1 MRSIFDTLKGVQSS
15 SLVKHASVYT
25 LSNIFEKGIPFAILP
40 ILTRIMSQEDVGY
53 FTLYQSLMALFLPL
67 FTLSIDSSIILN
79 YFKINEDKFRV
90 YFSNGILLFFGVF
103 IIFGTIAYPLS
114 KYLGELVKF
123 PWFWIIVII
132 VLVFFQF
139 FTNLRKSL
147 WQIKKKPTKY
157 AYFSVIMAFVKNAT
171 GLLIIWKT
179 DFGWK
184 GIIIGHLL
192 GQAVFAVY
200 SVFSFYK
207 ERLFEYKFQK
217 KDIWDIVKVGFPLSL
232 HRFGAWLNDA
242 LNKVVISIVIG
253 IAATGSYGI
262 GATFGIGITIFQDAF
277 NRAFIP
283 YLFERLKN
291 FSEKIRISLVRTTL
305 IYYVGLISF
314 SLFVSVAGYYM
325 VGFIFGDLYIN
336 SRAVI
341 IPLSFAAAF
350 NGLYKMHTNYIF
362 FTKKTY
368 LIMSITLSMGVVNIG
383 LVYFLVNTYGI
394 VGAAYA
400 ALFSQFLSYMLTFYV
415 GNRVFPVF
423 FTRKRVDNKL

>member
-1 MRSIFDTLKGVQSS
+1 MSPILEKIKGVTSS
-15 SLVKHASVYT
+15 SLIKHASVYT
-25 LSNIFEKGIPFAILP
+25 VSNIFEKGIPFAILP

-79 YFKINEDKFRV
+79 FFKVSEEKFTV
-90 YFSNGILLFFGVF
+90 YFSNGVVLFFSAFLFFGVIAF
-103 IIFGTIAYPLS
+103 PFFGYLS
-114 KYLGELVKF
+114 EFLKF
-123 PWFWIIVII
+123 PWLWLIVIVII
-132 VLVFFQF
+132 VFFQF

-147 WQIKKKPTKY
+147 WQIKKRPKEY
-157 AYFSVIMAFVKNAT
+157 AYFSVLLAFVKNVM
-171 GLLIIWKT
+171 GLLIIWQT
-179 DFGWK
+179 DYGWK

-192 GQAVFAVY
+192 GQVVFAIY

-207 ERLFEYKFQK
+207 EKLFEYSFNKE
-217 KDIWDIVKVGFPLSL
+217 DVWDIIKVGFPLSM

-242 LNKVVISIVIG
+242 LNKVVISVVIG

-262 GATFGIGITIFQDAF
+262 GATFGIGITIVQDAF
-277 NRAFIP
+277 NRAFVP
-283 YLFERLKN
+283 YLFERLKT
-291 FSEKIRISLVRTTL
+291 FSEKTRIMLVKTTF
-305 IYYVGLISF
+305 IYYAALILF
-314 SLFVSVAGYYM
+314 SLIVSIAGYYL
-325 VGFIFGDLYIN
+325 VGFIFGESYMN
-336 SRAVI
+336 TRSVI

-368 LIMSITLSMGVVNIG
+368 LIMSITLTMGLINVG
-383 LVYFLVNTYGI
+383 LVYFLVKNYGV

-400 ALFSQFLSYMLTFYV
+400 ALFGQFISYLLTFYV

-423 FTRKRVDNKL
+423 FTKKRV